1 MSDVLGVVQARMSSS
16 RLPGKVLEPIL
27 GKPMIICQLE
37 RLARCTRLS
46 DIVVATSTD
55 SEDDHLAE
63 VVREAGW
70 EVFRGPQED
79 VLGRFITVLDAR
91 PSPAIARLTADC
103 PLTSPEVVDL
113 VVGAFEAADVD
124 YLSNTLEPTYPD
136 GLDVEVVRT
145 EALERIAN
153 TSTDPHEREHVT
165 LGVYR
170 RPDEFRIQSFT
181 DPLGRDHSGL
191 RWTVDNTDDLTFVRD
206 VYAALLPTH
215 PHFEYDDVLRWL
227 QQNPDANRTT
237 DHAPRNAALDGLD
250 TGAMHHPGNERK
262 PNDAGGPQ

>member
-1 MSDVLGVVQARMSSS
+1 MTDVLGVVQARMSSS

-27 GKPMIICQLE
+27 GKPMIVRQLE
-37 RLARCTRLS
+37 RLARCSRLT
-46 DIVVATSTD
+46 DIVVATSTNP
-55 SEDDHLAE
+55 EDDHLAE
-63 VVREAGW
+63 VVRDAGW
-70 EVFRGPQED
+70 EVFRGPQQD

-113 VVGAFEAADVD
+113 VVVAFEATDVD
-124 YLSNTLEPTYPD
+124 YLSNTLKPTYPD

-145 EALERIAN
+145 EALKRIAN

-191 RWTVDNTDDLTFVRD
+191 RWTVDNADDLAFVRA

-215 PHFEYDDVLRWL
+215 PRFEYDDVLRWL
-227 QQNPDANRTT
+227 EQNPDSNRTI
-237 DHAPRNAALDGLD
+237 DHTPRNAALDGLD
-250 TGAMHHPGNERK
+250 TGAMRHPGNERK

>member
-1 MSDVLGVVQARMSSS
+1 MTDVLGVVQARMASS

-27 GKPMIICQLE
+27 GKPMIVRQLE
-37 RLARCTRLS
+37 RLARCSRLT
-46 DIVVATSTD
+46 DIVVATSTNP
-55 SEDDHLAE
+55 EDDHLAE
-63 VVREAGW
+63 VVSDAGW

-91 PSPAIARLTADC
+91 PSPSIARLTADC

-113 VVGAFEAADVD
+113 VVAAFEAADVD

-145 EALERIAN
+145 ETLERIAT

-165 LGVYR
+165 LGIYR
-170 RPDEFRIQSFT
+170 RPYEFRIQSFT
-181 DPLGRDHSGL
+181 DPSGRDHSNL
-191 RWTVDNTDDLTFVRD
+191 RWTVDNSDDLAFVRD
-206 VYAALLPTH
+206 VYAALLPTN

-227 QQNPDANRTT
+227 QQNPDSNRTN

-250 TGAMHHPGNERK
+250 IGVMRHPGNQRN